1 MRDFTLIIP
10 TCNGA
15 QRLAAL
21 LSYLESEK
29 AKCLVL
35 VLDSSDAEVLAGNR
49 ARVKRLK
56 LDVEIVECPGLETG
70 EKYRQGLHKV
80 ATAFCAFCSE
90 GDVVILEGLRR
101 CLDALRDNQT
111 APAAQGH
118 SFSFLARRDGDFE
131 LSDLGNFTA
140 SMGGASPVERL
151 GRLFQNYRTASH
163 GIFRT
168 SALQRIFA
176 ALDPMSTGFGRD
188 LAWSALALIEGQPIL
203 MSDVTYGRGLDVA
216 NAAEHPG
223 PLECFCTDPDG
234 LIAEYLRYREL
245 LVAALMRRP
254 DNELE
259 RDEIRD
265 LLNII
270 HLRYFAQHASDSVLE
285 FVTRQEIAGI
295 HFAEYWP
302 RRKVNSPFHE
312 AAGQH
317 TPQAAAPI
325 TMRGRERRYLVFPTF
340 YAPPK
345 AASPQLDVIVH
356 LIDVLDVYRP
366 SFDVE
371 RNAGGCTI

>member
-35 VLDSSDAEVLAGNR
+35 VLDSSDAEVLAANR
-49 ARVKRLK
+49 ARAKTLK
-56 LDVEIVECPGLETG
+56 LDVEIVECLGLETG

-80 ATAFCAFCSE
+80 ATPFCAFCSE
-90 GDVVILEGLRR
+90 GDIVILEGVRR
-101 CLDALRDNQT
+101 CLDALRDNQA

-118 SFSFLARRDGDFE
+118 SFRFLARRDGDFE
-131 LSDLGNFTA
+131 LSDFENFTA
-140 SMGGASPVERL
+140 SMGDASPVERL
-151 GRLFQNYRTASH
+151 GRLFQDYRTASH

-176 ALDPMSTGFGRD
+176 ALDPMSTPLGRD
-188 LAWSALALIEGQPIL
+188 LSWSALTVIEGQPIL
-203 MSDVTYGRGLDVA
+203 TSDVTYGRGLDSA
-216 NAAEHPG
+216 NAADHPS

-259 RDEIRD
+259 RHEIRD
-265 LLNII
+265 LVNII
-270 HLRYFAQHASDSVLE
+270 HLRYFAQRAPDTVLE
-285 FVTRQEIAGI
+285 FVTQQEIAGV
-295 HFAEYWP
+295 HLAEYWP
-302 RRKVNSPFHE
+302 RRKINSPFHD
-312 AAGQH
+312 AAGQD

-345 AASPQLDVIVH
+345 AASPQLNVIVR
-356 LIDVLDVYRP
+356 LIEVLDVYRP
-366 SFDVE
+366 D
-371 RNAGGCTI
+371 